1 MARYPP
7 VPHRSL
13 SWAGGPESR
22 VRQRRRKRKAPKLEC
37 AMCAKVSQVLF
48 GDSSLRMRVCAT
60 CWEQLRGSA
69 SPQIIKGLRSRKRND
84 SIVDETNGH

>member
-1 MARYPP
+1 MARYPL
-7 VPHRSL
+7 VPRPSR
-13 SWAGGPESR
+13 SWAGGTQSQ
-22 VRQRRRKRKAPKLEC
+22 VHRRRPKRKAPKLEC